1 MMNANEEIR
10 VLLADDEPG
19 MRLILRKMIA
29 RADGFTV
36 IGEATNG
43 GELMEMYHDLK
54 PQVVFLDVD
63 MPVMNGVECA
73 NRIEDED
80 PSCILIFATGH
91 EEYRRDAFD
100 VYAFDYLVKP
110 FRMERVLETL
120 SRIRDRM
127 SALKKRPAL
136 AKEEPQSK
144 PRTVGRMMLKHR
156 DGVTFVNMADI
167 VLIQRE
173 ERATVIYTVDGS
185 GYATSDTLAETAE
198 KLDPAIFFRSHRSYI
213 INLNYIHDITPYGRW
228 TYVVRLKGTEHDAL
242 ITQDKYE
249 ELEKLY
255 E

>member
-1 MMNANEEIR
+1 MKENEEIR

-19 MRLILRKMIA
+19 MRLILRKMIG
-29 RADGFTV
+29 RVEGFTLV
-36 IGEATNG
+36 GEATNG
-43 GELMEMYHDLK
+43 AELMEMYHALK

-63 MPVMNGVECA
+63 MPEINGVECA

-110 FRMERVLETL
+110 FRVERVTETL
-120 SRIRDRM
+120 GRIRERM
-127 SALKKRPAL
+127 KALEQRPKIKAEDKT
-136 AKEEPQSK
+136 AKNKTS
-144 PRTVGRMMLKHR
+144 GRMMLKHR
-156 DGVTFVNMADI
+156 DGVTFVNMSDI
-167 VLIQRE
+167 VLVQRE
-173 ERATVIYTVDGS
+173 ERATVLYTVDG
-185 GYATSDTLAETAE
+185 GCFYTSDTLAETAE
-198 KLDPAIFFRSHRSYI
+198 KLDESVFFRSHRSYI

>member
-1 MMNANEEIR
+1 MNASEEIR

-19 MRLILRKMIA
+19 MRMILRKMIS
-29 RADGFTV
+29 RVDGFTLV
-36 IGEATNG
+36 GEATNG
-43 GELMEMYHDLK
+43 AELMEMYRALK

-110 FRMERVLETL
+110 FRVERVTETL
-120 SRIRDRM
+120 GRIRERM
-127 SALKKRPAL
+127 TALKSRPQMK
-136 AKEEPQSK
+136 KEE
-144 PRTVGRMMLKHR
+144 TVGKTKTMSRMMLKHR

-167 VLIQRE
+167 VLVQRE
-173 ERATVIYTVDGS
+173 DRATVIYTVDG
-185 GYATSDTLAETAE
+185 GCFYTSDTLAETAE
-198 KLDPAIFFRSHRSYI
+198 KLDESVFFRSHRSYI

-242 ITQDKYE
+242 ITQDKYD

>member
-1 MMNANEEIR
+1 MNEIEKIR

-29 RADGFTV
+29 RVEGFEL

-43 GELMEMYHDLK
+43 AELMEMYKALR

-63 MPVMNGVECA
+63 MPEMNGVECA

-110 FRMERVLETL
+110 FRVERVTETL
-120 SRIRDRM
+120 GRIRERM
-127 SALKKRPAL
+127 AALRERPAIKGEKVVRNKSS
-136 AKEEPQSK
+136 A
-144 PRTVGRMMLKHR
+144 RMMLKHR
-156 DGVTFVNMADI
+156 DGITFVNKADI
-167 VLIQRE
+167 VLVQRE
-173 ERATVIYTVDGS
+173 ERATVLYTVDGNS
-185 GYATSDTLAETAE
+185 YYTSDTLAETAE
-198 KLDPAIFFRSHRSYI
+198 KLDESHFFRSHRSYI

>member
-1 MMNANEEIR
+1 MNASEEIR

-19 MRLILRKMIA
+19 MRMILRKMIS
-29 RADGFTV
+29 RVDGFTLV
-36 IGEATNG
+36 GEATNG
-43 GELMEMYHDLK
+43 AELMEMYRALK

-110 FRMERVLETL
+110 FRVERVTETL
-120 SRIRDRM
+120 GRIRERM
-127 SALKKRPAL
+127 TALKSRPQMK
-136 AKEEPQSK
+136 KEETAGKTKTMS
-144 PRTVGRMMLKHR
+144 RMMLKHR

-167 VLIQRE
+167 VLVQRE
-173 ERATVIYTVDGS
+173 DRATVIYTVDG
-185 GYATSDTLAETAE
+185 GCFYTSDTLAETAE
-198 KLDPAIFFRSHRSYI
+198 KLDESVFFRSHRSYI

-242 ITQDKYE
+242 ITQDKYD

>member
-1 MMNANEEIR
+1 MNASEEIR

-19 MRLILRKMIA
+19 MRMILRKMIS
-29 RADGFTV
+29 RVEGFTLV
-36 IGEATNG
+36 GEATNG
-43 GELMEMYHDLK
+43 AELMEMYRAIK

-110 FRMERVLETL
+110 FRVERVTETL
-120 SRIRDRM
+120 GRIRERM
-127 SALKKRPAL
+127 TALKSRPQMK
-136 AKEEPQSK
+136 KEEAAGK
-144 PRTVGRMMLKHR
+144 GKTMGRMMLKHR

-167 VLIQRE
+167 VLVQRE
-173 ERATVIYTVDGS
+173 DRATVIYTVDG
-185 GYATSDTLAETAE
+185 GCFYTSDTLAETAE
-198 KLDPAIFFRSHRSYI
+198 KLDESVFFRSHRSYI

>member
-1 MMNANEEIR
+1 MNASEEIR

-19 MRLILRKMIA
+19 MRMILRKMIS
-29 RADGFTV
+29 RVEGFTLV
-36 IGEATNG
+36 GEATNG
-43 GELMEMYHDLK
+43 AELMEMYRALK

-110 FRMERVLETL
+110 FRVERVTETL
-120 SRIRDRM
+120 GRIRERM
-127 SALKKRPAL
+127 TALKSRPQL
-136 AKEEPQSK
+136 KKEEAAGK
-144 PRTVGRMMLKHR
+144 GKTMGRMMLKHR

-167 VLIQRE
+167 VLVQRE
-173 ERATVIYTVDGS
+173 DRATVIYTVDG
-185 GYATSDTLAETAE
+185 GCFYTSDTLAETAE
-198 KLDPAIFFRSHRSYI
+198 KLDESVFFRSHRSYI

>member
-1 MMNANEEIR
+1 MSTNEEIR
-10 VLLADDEPG
+10 VLIADDEPG
-19 MRLILRKMIA
+19 MRMILRKMIA
-29 RADGFTV
+29 RVEGFSL

-43 GELMEMYHDLK
+43 GELMEMYRTMK

-63 MPVMNGVECA
+63 MPVMSGVECA

-80 PSCILIFATGH
+80 PSCILIFATAH

-110 FRMERVLETL
+110 FRVERVTETL
-120 SRIRDRM
+120 NRIRERM
-127 SALKKRPAL
+127 NALKKRPAL
-136 AKEEPQSK
+136 VADDPKGKQRSP
-144 PRTVGRMMLKHR
+144 GRMMLKHR

-173 ERATVIYTVDGS
+173 ERSTVLYTADGNS
-185 GYATSDTLAETAE
+185 YATSDTLVETAE
-198 KLDPAIFFRSHRSYI
+198 KLDSSVFFRSHRSYI

-228 TYVVRLKGTEHDAL
+228 TYVVRLKGTDHDAL

>member
-1 MMNANEEIR
+1 MNEMERIR

-19 MRLILRKMIA
+19 MRMILRKMIA
-29 RADGFTV
+29 RVEGFEL

-43 GELMEMYHDLK
+43 AELMEMYQKLH

-63 MPVMNGVECA
+63 MPEMNGVECA

-110 FRMERVLETL
+110 FRVERVTETL
-120 SRIRDRM
+120 MRIRERMAALRDRP
-127 SALKKRPAL
+127 ALKKEEMA
-136 AKEEPQSK
+136 AKSK
-144 PRTVGRMMLKHR
+144 STARMMLKHR
-156 DGVTFVNMADI
+156 DGVTFVNKADI
-167 VLIQRE
+167 VLVQRE
-173 ERATVIYTVDGS
+173 ERSTVIYTVDGGS
-185 GYATSDTLAETAE
+185 FYTSDTLAETAE
-198 KLDPAIFFRSHRSYI
+198 KLDEGHFFRSHRSYI

>member
-1 MMNANEEIR
+1 MNASDEIR
-10 VLLADDEPG
+10 VLIADDEPG
-19 MRLILRKMIA
+19 MRLILRKMIG
-29 RADGFTV
+29 RVEGFSL

-43 GELMEMYHDLK
+43 GELMDMYRDLK

-80 PSCILIFATGH
+80 PSCILIFATAH

-110 FRMERVLETL
+110 FRVERVMETL
-120 SRIRDRM
+120 NRIRERL
-127 SALKKRPAL
+127 ATLKSRPAL
-136 AKEEPQSK
+136 SPDGQKPKMRAQS
-144 PRTVGRMMLKHR
+144 RMMLKHR
-156 DGVTFVNMADI
+156 DGVTFINMADI
-167 VLIQRE
+167 VLVQRE
-173 ERATVIYTVDGS
+173 ERATVIYTADGNS
-185 GYATSDTLAETAE
+185 YATSDTLAETAE
-198 KLDPAIFFRSHRSYI
+198 RLDSGVFFRCHRSYI

-228 TYVVRLKGTEHDAL
+228 TYVVRLKGTDHDAL

-249 ELEKLY
+249 ELEKMY

>member
-1 MMNANEEIR
+1 MNEHEEIR
-10 VLLADDEPG
+10 ILIADDEPG
-19 MRLILRKMIA
+19 MRMILRKMIA
-29 RADGFTV
+29 RVAGFV
-36 IGEATNG
+36 LIGEATNG
-43 GELMEMYHDLK
+43 GELMEMYRDLK

-110 FRMERVLETL
+110 FRVERVMETL
-120 SRIRDRM
+120 NRIHDRM
-127 SALKKRPAL
+127 NALKKRPAL
-136 AKEEPQSK
+136 VKEEPKAKQ
-144 PRTVGRMMLKHR
+144 RTASRMMLKHR

-173 ERATVIYTVDGS
+173 ERSTVIYTVDGNS
-185 GYATSDTLAETAE
+185 YATSDTLAEMAE
-198 KLDPAIFFRSHRSYI
+198 KLDRSAFFRSHRSYI

>member
-1 MMNANEEIR
+1 MNASEEIR

-19 MRLILRKMIA
+19 MRMILRKMIS
-29 RADGFTV
+29 RVEGFTLV
-36 IGEATNG
+36 GEATNG
-43 GELMEMYHDLK
+43 AELMEMYRALK

-110 FRMERVLETL
+110 FKVERVTETL
-120 SRIRDRM
+120 GRIRERM
-127 SALKKRPAL
+127 TALRSRPQLKK
-136 AKEEPQSK
+136 EEAAGKGKTMS
-144 PRTVGRMMLKHR
+144 RMMLKHR

-167 VLIQRE
+167 VLVQRE
-173 ERATVIYTVDGS
+173 DRATVIYTVDG
-185 GYATSDTLAETAE
+185 GCFYTSDTLAETAE
-198 KLDPAIFFRSHRSYI
+198 KLDESVFFRSHRSYI

-242 ITQDKYE
+242 ITQDKYD

>member
-1 MMNANEEIR
+1 MNASEEIR

-19 MRLILRKMIA
+19 MRMILRKMIS
-29 RADGFTV
+29 RVEGFTLV
-36 IGEATNG
+36 GEATNG
-43 GELMEMYHDLK
+43 AELMEMYRALK

-110 FRMERVLETL
+110 FRVERVTETL
-120 SRIRDRM
+120 GRIRERM
-127 SALKKRPAL
+127 TALKSRPQMK
-136 AKEEPQSK
+136 KEEAAGK
-144 PRTVGRMMLKHR
+144 GKTMGRMMLKHR

-167 VLIQRE
+167 VLVQRE
-173 ERATVIYTVDGS
+173 DRATVIYTVDG
-185 GYATSDTLAETAE
+185 GCFYTSDTLAETAE
-198 KLDPAIFFRSHRSYI
+198 KLDESVFFRSHRSYI

>member
-1 MMNANEEIR
+1 MNASEEIR

-19 MRLILRKMIA
+19 MRMILRKMIA
-29 RADGFTV
+29 RVEGFTLV
-36 IGEATNG
+36 AEATNG
-43 GELMEMYHDLK
+43 AELMEMYRALK

-91 EEYRRDAFD
+91 EEYRRDAFE

-110 FRMERVLETL
+110 FRVERVTETL
-120 SRIRDRM
+120 GRIRERM
-127 SALKKRPAL
+127 TALRSRPQL
-136 AKEEPQSK
+136 KKEEPVGKSK
-144 PRTVGRMMLKHR
+144 PTTRMMLKHR

-167 VLIQRE
+167 VLVQRE
-173 ERATVIYTVDGS
+173 DRATVIYTVDG
-185 GYATSDTLAETAE
+185 GCFYTSDTLAETAE
-198 KLDPAIFFRSHRSYI
+198 KLDESVFFRSHRSYI